1 MASGVVESGA
11 WVCWVVGDDTAKRR
25 DGETAR
31 DFESRSVIRVS
42 QCEAHRARRCMYFI
56 DDLY

>member
-1 MASGVVESGA
+1 MASGLVESGA

-42 QCEAHRARRCMYFI
+42 QCEARRARYVFYR
-56 DDLY
+56 